1 MSKNKAQDEADNGT
15 SVFSQA
21 ALEHLDSL
29 YGYALTLTRDQTEAE
44 DLVQETY
51 LRAVR
56 SCGQLIP
63 NSNLKSWLFVIM
75 RNAWLNQIR
84 HLNSGPRFVEL
95 DAQEAKQALHASRS
109 GDDPYLLYTR
119 KLERAEI
126 QAAIAELPS
135 RYREIIVLRDIEGF
149 SYQEI
154 ATMLSCPAGTVM
166 SRLGRAR
173 GKLRQALNGWHRAMS
188 AKAV

>member
-1 MSKNKAQDEADNGT
+1 MSTAT
-15 SVFSQA
+15 FSEA

-29 YGYALTLTRDQTEAE
+29 YGYALILTRDQTAAE

-56 SCGQLIP
+56 AFGQLVP

-75 RNAWLNQIR
+75 RNAWLNQLR
-84 HLNSGPRFVEL
+84 HTRSGPHFVEL
-95 DAQEAKQALHASRS
+95 DAEEVEFVYQTDRLNE
-109 GDDPYLLYTR
+109 DPHVVYLR
-119 KLERAEI
+119 KLEREQI
-126 QAAIAELPS
+126 RLAIDDLPEL
-135 RYREIIVLRDIEGF
+135 YREIIVLRDLEGF

-173 GKLRQALNGWHRAMS
+173 AKLRGSLAGCQPRSAARA
-188 AKAV
+188 V

>member
-1 MSKNKAQDEADNGT
+1 MSTPTFG
-15 SVFSQA
+15 QA
-21 ALEHLDSL
+21 ALQHLDSL
-29 YGYALTLTRDQTEAE
+29 YGYALTLTRDQSAAE

-56 SCGQLIP
+56 AFGQLVP

-75 RNAWLNQIR
+75 RNAWLNQLR
-84 HLNSGPRFVEL
+84 HTRSGPRFVEL
-95 DAQEAKQALHASRS
+95 DAEETDFIYQKDRLGE
-109 GDDPYLLYTR
+109 DPLVVYLR
-119 KLERAEI
+119 KLEREQI
-126 QAAIAELPS
+126 QVAIDELPEL
-135 RYREIIVLRDIEGF
+135 YREVVVLRDLEGF

-173 GKLRQALNGWHRAMS
+173 AKLRRSLASRQPRA
-188 AKAV
+188 AARAV

>member
-1 MSKNKAQDEADNGT
+1 MSTAT
-15 SVFSQA
+15 FSQA

-29 YGYALTLTRDQTEAE
+29 YGYALILTRDQTAAE

-56 SCGQLIP
+56 AFGQLMA
-63 NSNLKSWLFVIM
+63 NSNLKGWLFVRM
-75 RNAWLNQIR
+75 RNAWLNQLR
-84 HLNSGPRFVEL
+84 HTRSGPRFVEL
-95 DAQEAKQALHASRS
+95 DDENVESFYQNDRVN
-109 GDDPYLLYTR
+109 DDPHVVYLR
-119 KLERAEI
+119 KLEREQI
-126 QAAIAELPS
+126 RMAIAGLPEL
-135 RYREIIVLRDIEGF
+135 YREIIVLRDLEGF

-173 GKLRQALNGWHRAMS
+173 AKLRRALVSWQLRAA

>member
-1 MSKNKAQDEADNGT
+1 MST
-15 SVFSQA
+15 TTFSQA

-29 YGYALTLTRDQTEAE
+29 YGYALILTRDQTAAE

-56 SCGQLIP
+56 AFGQLTP

-75 RNAWLNQIR
+75 RNAWLNQLR
-84 HLNSGPRFVEL
+84 HTRSGPRFVEL
-95 DAQEAKQALHASRS
+95 DDEHVESVYQNDRVNE
-109 GDDPYLLYTR
+109 DPHVVYLR
-119 KLERAEI
+119 KLEREQI
-126 QAAIAELPS
+126 RVAIADLPEL
-135 RYREIIVLRDIEGF
+135 YREIIVLRDLEGF

-154 ATMLSCPAGTVM
+154 ATMLECPAGTVM

-173 GKLRQALNGWHRAMS
+173 AKLRRALVSWQPRSTARA
-188 AKAV
+188 V

>member
-1 MSKNKAQDEADNGT
+1 MSTAT
-15 SVFSQA
+15 FSQA

-29 YGYALTLTRDQTEAE
+29 YGYALILTREQTAAE

-56 SCGQLIP
+56 AFGQLMA

-75 RNAWLNQIR
+75 RNAWLNQLR
-84 HLNSGPRFVEL
+84 HTRSGPRFVEL
-95 DAQEAKQALHASRS
+95 DDEEVGYVHQNDRVNE
-109 GDDPYLLYTR
+109 DPQVVYLR
-119 KLERAEI
+119 KIEREQI
-126 QAAIAELPS
+126 RVAIADLPEL
-135 RYREIIVLRDIEGF
+135 YREIIVLRDLEGF

-154 ATMLSCPAGTVM
+154 ATMLECPAGTVM

-173 GKLRQALNGWHRAMS
+173 EKLRRLPGDLRTTS
-188 AKAV
+188 AR

>member
-1 MSKNKAQDEADNGT
+1 MSTAT
-15 SVFSQA
+15 FSQA

-29 YGYALTLTRDQTEAE
+29 YGYALILTRDQTAAE

-56 SCGQLIP
+56 AFGQLMA
-63 NSNLKSWLFVIM
+63 NSDLKSWLFVIM
-75 RNAWLNQIR
+75 RNAWLNQLR
-84 HLNSGPRFVEL
+84 HSRSGPRFVEL
-95 DAQEAKQALHASRS
+95 DDENVESVYQNDRVNE
-109 GDDPYLLYTR
+109 DPHVVYLR
-119 KLERAEI
+119 KLEREQI
-126 QAAIAELPS
+126 RMAISDLPEL
-135 RYREIIVLRDIEGF
+135 YREIIVLRDLEGF

-173 GKLRQALNGWHRAMS
+173 AKLRRALVSWQPKSAARA
-188 AKAV
+188 V

>member
-1 MSKNKAQDEADNGT
+1 MST
-15 SVFSQA
+15 TTFSQA

-29 YGYALTLTRDQTEAE
+29 YGYALILTRDQTAAE

-56 SCGQLIP
+56 AFGQLTP

-75 RNAWLNQIR
+75 RNAWLNQLR
-84 HLNSGPRFVEL
+84 HTRSGPRFVEL
-95 DAQEAKQALHASRS
+95 DDENAEAVYQNDLVNE
-109 GDDPYLLYTR
+109 DPHVVYLR
-119 KLERAEI
+119 KLEREQI
-126 QAAIAELPS
+126 RVAISDLPEL
-135 RYREIIVLRDIEGF
+135 YREIIVLRDLEGF

-173 GKLRQALNGWHRAMS
+173 AKLRRALVSWQPRSAARA
-188 AKAV
+188 V

>member
-1 MSKNKAQDEADNGT
+1 MNKTDDCSENFG
-15 SVFSQA
+15 QA
-21 ALEHLDSL
+21 ALQHLDAL
-29 YGYALTLTRDQTEAE
+29 YGYALALTREQTSAE

-56 SCGQLIP
+56 AFGNLVP
-63 NSNLKSWLFVIM
+63 NSNLKGWLFVIM

-84 HLNSGPRFVEL
+84 HSQSGPRFVEL
-95 DAQEAKQALHASRS
+95 ETGEAGVSSRS
-109 GDDPYLLYTR
+109 DGHRDDPYVVYMR
-119 KLERAEI
+119 KLERKQI
-126 QAAIAELPS
+126 QTAIERLPDH
-135 RYREIIVLRDIEGF
+135 YREIIVLRDIEGF

-173 GKLRQALNGWHRAMS
+173 EKLRRSLTKWQT
-188 AKAV
+188 KAAAV

>member
-1 MSKNKAQDEADNGT
+1 MSTAT
-15 SVFSQA
+15 FSQA

-29 YGYALTLTRDQTEAE
+29 YGYALILTRDQTAAE

-56 SCGQLIP
+56 AFGQLMA
-63 NSNLKSWLFVIM
+63 NSNLKGWLFVIM
-75 RNAWLNQIR
+75 RNAWLNHLR
-84 HLNSGPRFVEL
+84 HTRSGPRFVEL
-95 DAQEAKQALHASRS
+95 DDENVESFYQNDRVNE
-109 GDDPYLLYTR
+109 DPHVVYLR
-119 KLERAEI
+119 KLEREQI
-126 QAAIAELPS
+126 RVAIADLPEL
-135 RYREIIVLRDIEGF
+135 YREIIVLRDLEGF

-154 ATMLSCPAGTVM
+154 ATMLECPAGTVM

-173 GKLRQALNGWHRAMS
+173 AKLRRALVSWQPRAA

>member
-1 MSKNKAQDEADNGT
+1 MSTAT
-15 SVFSQA
+15 FSHA

-29 YGYALTLTRDQTEAE
+29 YGYALILTRDQTAAE

-56 SCGQLIP
+56 AFGQLTP
-63 NSNLKSWLFVIM
+63 NSNLKGWLFVIM
-75 RNAWLNQIR
+75 RNAWLNQLR
-84 HLNSGPRFVEL
+84 HNRSGPRFVEL
-95 DAQEAKQALHASRS
+95 DDENVESVYQNDRVNE
-109 GDDPYLLYTR
+109 DPHVVYLR
-119 KLERAEI
+119 KLEREQI
-126 QAAIAELPS
+126 RVAIADLPEL
-135 RYREIIVLRDIEGF
+135 YREIIVLRDLEGF

-173 GKLRQALNGWHRAMS
+173 AKLKRALVSWQPRSAARA
-188 AKAV
+188 V